1 MLASAWLIPVL
12 PFLAFWL
19 IVFFGRRLPGE
30 GAYVAIGA
38 MVVDALWSM
47 AILGQALGGRTYEA
61 NVVWAVMGGRSVQ
74 IGYQIDPLTAV
85 MLNVVTIVGSLIFIY
100 SIGYMHGD
108 PRYPRFF
115 AYMSLFAASMLT
127 LVLANNLL
135 LLYVGWEGVGLCS
148 YLLIGFWFE
157 RPAAARASMKAFVTT
172 RVGDLFMF
180 IGILLIFL
188 TVGSLGFPAIFEA
201 VEGGALAGAPLTLAA
216 LLLFGG
222 AVGKSAQIPLHV
234 WLPDAME
241 GPTPVSALIHAA
253 TMVAAGVY
261 LVARSYLLFFA
272 SPDHGALTVVAY
284 VGGLTALMA
293 ATIGV
298 VQTDIKRVMAY
309 STISQLGYMM
319 MGLGVLGYTAGI
331 FHLMT
336 HAFFKA
342 LLFLAAG
349 SVIHAMHTN
358 EMPEMGGL
366 ARVMPR
372 TYWTMVIGA
381 LALSGI
387 PPFAGFWSKDEILL
401 EAFHHDRV
409 LFWIGL
415 AGAFITAFYVFRM
428 IFVTFSGRL
437 RSAAAHP
444 HESPA
449 VMTVPLMVL
458 AGFSALIGFVGAPWW
473 GNPFH
478 HFVSFEAAEGAAF
491 DPTLALLST
500 VVGLAGIFTAAAVY
514 YWRWIPSASLRA
526 AAGPLYT
533 LLVRKYY
540 WDEFYQWAVVRPLL
554 WIARRLRIFDIY
566 VIDGA
571 VNAVGMIFV
580 GLTRLYR
587 IFDLYVVDGAVNL
600 VGWVTKTLGAVL
612 RYGQTGAPQNYLL
625 AIALGVILLV
635 IGGIIR

>member
-1 MLASAWLIPVL
+1 MLESAWLIPVL

-19 IVFFGRRLPGE
+19 VIFFGRRLPGE
-30 GAYVAIGA
+30 GAYVAVGA
-38 MVVDALWSM
+38 MVVDAFWSVL
-47 AILGQALGGRTYEA
+47 ILGQSLAGRTFEA
-61 NVVWAVMGGRSVQ
+61 NLVWAVMGGRAIE

-85 MLNVVTIVGSLIFIY
+85 MLNVVTVVGSLIFIY

-157 RPAAARASMKAFVTT
+157 RPSAARASMKAFVTT

-180 IGILLIFL
+180 IGILLIFF
-188 TVGSLGFPAIFEA
+188 TVGSLNLRAVFEA
-201 VEGGALAGAPLTLAA
+201 VEGGEFAGPTLALAA

-272 SPDHGALTVVAY
+272 SPDHGALGIVAWI
-284 VGGLTALMA
+284 GGATAFMA

-319 MGLGVLGYTAGI
+319 LGLGVLGYTAGV

-349 SVIHAMHTN
+349 SVIHAMQTN
-358 EMPEMGGL
+358 EMTEMGGL
-366 ARVMPR
+366 SRVMPR
-372 TYWTMVIGA
+372 TYWTMLIGA

-401 EAFHHDRV
+401 EAFHHNRP
-409 LFWIGL
+409 LFWLGL
-415 AGAFITAFYVFRM
+415 AGAFVTAFYIFRM
-428 IFVTFSGRL
+428 IFTTFSGTL
-437 RSAAAHP
+437 RSPRAHP

-449 VMTVPLMVL
+449 VMTVPLLVL
-458 AGFSALIGFVGAPWW
+458 AGFSAIIGLVGAPWW

-478 HFVSFEAAEGAAF
+478 RFVSFEAAEGAPF
-491 DPTLALLST
+491 DASLALLST
-500 VVGLAGIFTAAAVY
+500 VVSLAGVFTAAAVY
-514 YWRWIPSASLRA
+514 YWKWIPSASLRRV
-526 AAGPLYT
+526 AGPLYV

-540 WDEFYQWAVVRPLL
+540 WDELYQWTVVRPLV
-554 WIARRLRIFDIY
+554 WMARRLRTFDLY

-571 VNAVGMIFV
+571 VNAVGMVFV
-580 GLTRLYR
+580 WLARLYR
-587 IFDLYVVDGAVNL
+587 LFDLYVVDGAVNL
-600 VGWVTKTLGAVL
+600 IGWVTKAVGGVL
-612 RYGQTGAPQNYLL
+612 RYVQTGAPQNYLL
-625 AIALGVILLV
+625 AIALGVILLI

>member
-1 MLASAWLIPVL
+1 MLEAAWLIPVL

-19 IVFFGRRLPGE
+19 IIFFGRRLPGE

-38 MVVDALWSM
+38 MVVDALWSVV
-47 AILGQALGGRTYEA
+47 ILVQSLGGRTYEA
-61 NVVWAVMGGRSVQ
+61 NLVWAVTGGRAVE

-85 MLNVVTIVGSLIFIY
+85 MLNVVTVVGSLIFIY

-135 LLYVGWEGVGLCS
+135 LLYIGWEGVGLCS

-180 IGILLIFL
+180 VGILLLFF
-188 TVGSLGFPAIFEA
+188 TVGSLDFGAIFEA
-201 VEGGALAGAPLTLAA
+201 VESGTLAGATLPLAA

-284 VGGLTALMA
+284 IGGATALMA
-293 ATIGV
+293 ATIGI

-319 MGLGVLGYTAGI
+319 MGLGVLGYTAGV

-358 EMPEMGGL
+358 DMKEMGGL
-366 ARVMPR
+366 SRVMPR
-372 TYWTMVIGA
+372 TYWTMVVGSLA
-381 LALSGI
+381 LAGV

-401 EAFHHDRV
+401 EAFHHNPV

-415 AGAFITAFYVFRM
+415 AGAFITAFYIFRM
-428 IFVTFSGRL
+428 IFLTFGGRL
-437 RSAAAHP
+437 RSAAHP

-449 VMTVPLMVL
+449 VMTVPLLIL
-458 AGFSALIGFVGAPWW
+458 AGFSAVVGFAGAPWW

-478 HFVSFEAAEGAAF
+478 QFVSFEAAETVPF
-491 DPTLALLST
+491 DPTLALIST
-500 VVGLAGIFTAAAVY
+500 IVALAGIFTAAAVY
-514 YWRWIPSASLRA
+514 HWKWIPSESLRR
-526 AAGPLYT
+526 AAGPLYA
-533 LLVRKYY
+533 LLVHKYY
-540 WDEFYQWAVVRPLL
+540 WDELYQWTVVRPLL
-554 WIARRLRIFDIY
+554 WMARRLRTFDLY

-571 VNAVGMIFV
+571 VNAVGLIFV
-580 GLTRLYR
+580 WLARLYR
-587 IFDLYVVDGAVNL
+587 VFDLYVVDGAVNL
-600 VGWVTKTLGAVL
+600 VGWVTKAAGGVL
-612 RYGQTGAPQNYLL
+612 RYAQTGAPQNYLL
-625 AIALGVILLV
+625 VIALGVILLV
-635 IGGIIR
+635 VGGIIR

>member
-1 MLASAWLIPVL
+1 
-12 PFLAFWL
+12 
-19 IVFFGRRLPGE
+19 
-30 GAYVAIGA
+30 
-38 MVVDALWSM
+38 
-47 AILGQALGGRTYEA
+47 
-61 NVVWAVMGGRSVQ
+61 
-74 IGYQIDPLTAV
+74 
-85 MLNVVTIVGSLIFIY
+85 
-100 SIGYMHGD
+100 
-108 PRYPRFF
+108 
-115 AYMSLFAASMLT
+115 
-127 LVLANNLL
+127 
-135 LLYVGWEGVGLCS
+135 
-148 YLLIGFWFE
+148 
-157 RPAAARASMKAFVTT
+157 
-172 RVGDLFMF
+172 
-180 IGILLIFL
+180 
-188 TVGSLGFPAIFEA
+188 
-201 VEGGALAGAPLTLAA
+201 
-216 LLLFGG
+216 
-222 AVGKSAQIPLHV
+222 
-234 WLPDAME
+234 
-241 GPTPVSALIHAA
+241 
-253 TMVAAGVY
+253 
-261 LVARSYLLFFA
+261 
-272 SPDHGALTVVAY
+272 
-284 VGGLTALMA
+284 
-293 ATIGV
+293 
-298 VQTDIKRVMAY
+298 
-309 STISQLGYMM
+309 
-319 MGLGVLGYTAGI
+319 
-331 FHLMT
+331 MT

-437 RSAAAHP
+437 RSATAHP

-458 AGFSALIGFVGAPWW
+458 AGFSALIGLVGAPWW

-478 HFVSFEAAEGAAF
+478 HFVRFEAAEGAAF

-580 GLTRLYR
+580 GLARLYR